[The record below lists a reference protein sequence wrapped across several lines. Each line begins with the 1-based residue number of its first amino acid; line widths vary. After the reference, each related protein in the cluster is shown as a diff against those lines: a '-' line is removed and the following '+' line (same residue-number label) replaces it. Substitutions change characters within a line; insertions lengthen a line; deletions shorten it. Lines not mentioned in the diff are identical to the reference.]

1 MVGSHRPTYFMKVPH
16 ILLTPPYPTPPP
28 PSHPFFKFCSIT
40 HFLDREIMIILW
52 SCNCRGLASKFQNCF
67 IQQGVKFTEGFTRM
81 TSVLLE
87 IWFDINHKLGESGA
101 DLELIWGWYADFGDI

>member
-16 ILLTPPYPTPPP
+16 ILLTPPYPTPHP